1 MGTKFVFHDPTG
13 RRWRRVRA
21 FFQFG
26 AIAAVA
32 LIMVTAATVLVSP
45 TLPSLALSS
54 VEHVGNFKEVRSIL
68 GDDRGHINVPF
79 KADRKSIKYVRS
91 ANPIVHP
98 RSAASVV
105 AEQPV
110 VFGFYVNWDP
120 ASKTSLRA
128 NLQHLTHLVPEWFTL
143 LDGKGDIDDEAD
155 PEVIRICQDAH
166 LPILG
171 LVTNFRNGW
180 QAADLERL
188 LNSPEAREN
197 LIDNLVNNA
206 REHHFAGMFI
216 DFEQARGKDREKL
229 VSLVR
234 EAKQRFQAE
243 HLVLAEAVPPDDNAY
258 DLKTLAAELDYIV
271 PMVYD
276 EHYQSG
282 EPGPIASEDW
292 FENQLDHLAKVL
304 PPAKTVV
311 GVGNYG
317 YDWIIGG
324 KSATE
329 VSFQQVASAA
339 SMNGAAVLWNDNLE
353 NPVLRYTS
361 KQSGTRHEIW
371 FLDAVTA
378 LNQIQ
383 AVNRE
388 SFRGIGI
395 WRMGA
400 EDADMWSALPGRKWP
415 DDHFTPA
422 TLDSMSS
429 LKIVDRYGDGDVLR
443 VVDTPHDGS
452 REVWKESDGDFA
464 EKYERFPSYYSV
476 EANGPAAGEG
486 KQIVMT
492 FDDGPD
498 PEWTPK
504 ILDILKQQNV
514 PATFFVIGLNAES
527 FPGLVKRIYNEGH
540 LLGNHTYSHP
550 NIATVS
556 PERLR
561 LELNF
566 TQRLIENDTGR
577 ATTLFRPPYNADS
590 EPTTADEVAPIWR
603 AETDYRYTM
612 IGERIDPQDWRPGVT
627 AQQIVE
633 EVMSE
638 KDNGH
643 ILLLHDGGG
652 NRSATL
658 EALPVLIAK
667 LRSER
672 YQFVNLDALL
682 SRTRSQLMPSP
693 SAKESRMA
701 GIEGD
706 ALTTK
711 GTARRLLGWFFS
723 LAICLTVA
731 RSLIY
736 CAMALVQKLRHR
748 SRRFTPGLLPPV
760 SVLIAAYNEEKVI
773 AKTIRSLLNADY
785 SNFEI
790 VVVNDGSTDNTNSV
804 VRRMYSRDPRVRLLR
819 QANGGK
825 AAALNR
831 AIAEARHEI
840 LICLDADTILA
851 SGAISSLVRHFNDP
865 NVGAV
870 SGNAKVGN
878 RRGWLTRFQSLEYVC
893 GFNLDRRALDL
904 VNAITVVPG
913 AVGAWRKQLILQVGG
928 FRHDT
933 LAEDT
938 DLTLAIRRLGYEIRY
953 EERALA
959 YTEAPETSSALAKQ
973 RFRWAFGTLQA
984 AWKHRD
990 ALLRPRYGTLGFVAL
1005 PSIWIFQVLL
1015 AALSPAA
1022 EIAMILAFAAGN
1034 WRIVALYY
1042 VIFLSLDFLASVLA
1056 YGLEGK
1062 LSSDLLY
1069 FVPQRLYY
1077 RVLMNYILAK
1087 SFLYALRGRLVGWHK
1102 LERTANAEAP
1112 GLPEFLGS
1120 RIVSF

>member
-1 MGTKFVFHDPTG
+1 METRFVFHDPTG
-13 RRWRRVRA
+13 RRWRRLRA
-21 FFQFG
+21 GFQ
-26 AIAAVA
+26 ISLVA
-32 LIMVTAATVLVSP
+32 LIALVIVTATTVLVSP

-54 VEHVGNFKEVRSIL
+54 VEHVGNFKEVRSVL
-68 GDDRGHINVPF
+68 GAEQGGVNVPF
-79 KADRKSIKYVRS
+79 KDRKSIKYVRS
-91 ANPIVHP
+91 ANPVVHP
-98 RSAASVV
+98 RSAATVV
-105 AEQPV
+105 PEQPV

-143 LDGKGDIDDEAD
+143 LDGTGDLGDESD
-155 PEVIRICQDAH
+155 PEVIRICEDAH

-180 QAADLERL
+180 QAADLHHL
-188 LNSPEAREN
+188 LNSTKARQN
-197 LIDNLVNNA
+197 LIDNLVSNA
-206 REHHFAGMFI
+206 REHHFAGMLI
-216 DFEQARGKDREKL
+216 DFEQAGGKDRGKL

-234 EAKQRFQAE
+234 ETKQRFEAE
-243 HLVLAEAVPPDDNAY
+243 HLLLAEAVPPDDNAY
-258 DLKTLAAELDYIV
+258 DLKALAAAVDYIV

-292 FENQLDHLAKVL
+292 FENQLERLTKVL
-304 PPAKTVV
+304 PAGKTVV

-317 YDWIIGG
+317 YDWVIGG
-324 KSATE
+324 RAATE
-329 VSFQQVASAA
+329 LSFQQVASAA
-339 SMNGAAVLWNDNLE
+339 QASAAAVVWNKDLE

-388 SFRGIGI
+388 DFRGIGI

-400 EDADMWSALPGRKWP
+400 EDADLWNALPRRHWP
-415 DDHFTPA
+415 DERFDSA
-422 TLDSMSS
+422 TLEPMSS
-429 LKIVDRYGDGDVLR
+429 LKIVDHYGDGEVLR

-452 REVWKESDGDFA
+452 RKVWKEADGDFA
-464 EKYERFPSYYSV
+464 ETYERFPSYYSV

-486 KQIVMT
+486 KQIVVT

-556 PERLR
+556 PERLG

-566 TQRLIENDTGR
+566 AQRLIENDTGH

-603 AETDYRYTM
+603 AETDFHYTM

-627 AQQIVE
+627 AQQIVD

-638 KDNGH
+638 KDSGH

-652 NRSATL
+652 NRSATF
-658 EALPVLIAK
+658 EALPVLIAT
-667 LRSER
+667 LRAQG

-682 SRTRSQLMPSP
+682 NRTRAQLMPRP
-693 SAKESRMA
+693 SAEESRMA
-701 GIEGD
+701 GLEGD
-706 ALTTK
+706 ALITK
-711 GTARRLLGWFFS
+711 GTARRMLGWFF
-723 LAICLTVA
+723 LTAIYLTVV

-736 CAMALVQKLRHR
+736 SAMALAQKLRLR
-748 SRRFTPGLLPPV
+748 SRRFKPGLPPPV
-760 SVLIAAYNEEKVI
+760 SVIIAAYNEEKVI
-773 AKTIRSLLNADY
+773 AKTIGSLFEADY
-785 SNFEI
+785 SEFEI
-790 VVVNDGSTDNTNSV
+790 VIVDDGSTDNTFSLLH
-804 VRRMYSRDPRVRLLR
+804 RTYSGDPRVRMFR
-819 QANGGK
+819 QVNGGK
-825 AAALNR
+825 ASALNR

-840 LICLDADTILA
+840 LICLDADTILDRA
-851 SGAISSLVRHFNDP
+851 AISNLVRHFSDP

-878 RRGWLTRFQSLEYVC
+878 RGKWLTHFQSLEYVC

-913 AVGAWRKQLILQVGG
+913 AVGAWRKELVLKVGG

-938 DLTLAIRRLGYEIRY
+938 DVTVAIRRLGYEVRY
-953 EERALA
+953 EEAA
-959 YTEAPETSSALAKQ
+959 IGYTEAPETSAALAKQ

-990 ALLRPRYGTLGFVAL
+990 ALLRSRYGTLGFVAL

-1015 AALSPAA
+1015 AALAPAA
-1022 EIAMILAFAAGN
+1022 EIAMILALASGN
-1034 WRIVALYY
+1034 WRVVMLYY
-1042 VIFLSLDFLASVLA
+1042 VAFLLLDFLTSLLA
-1056 YGLEGK
+1056 YALEGRI
-1062 LSSDLLY
+1062 SSDLLY

-1077 RVLMNYILAK
+1077 RVLMNYTLVK
-1087 SFLYALRGRLVGWHK
+1087 SVLYALRGRLVGWHK
-1102 LERTANAEAP
+1102 LERTGRVRAP
-1112 GLPEFLGS
+1112 A
-1120 RIVSF
+1120 